1 MPQDNERLLGEK
13 PIFRLLMKMAVPTM
27 LSMFIQS
34 MYNIVDSIFVTRL
47 GQQAFN
53 AVTLVYPL
61 QNLVLAVAVGLGV
74 GLNSCISRSL
84 GAGRR
89 DEADSYAAH
98 GFMLSFI
105 HCALFLVLG
114 LFGTKPFLKL
124 FTDDPA
130 VLEYGV
136 SYGKIVLCLAC
147 FSLVHIAVEKLF
159 QATGNTMFPMLM
171 QALGAIVNIIFD
183 PLLIYGVGVFP
194 EMGVTGAAVATVL
207 GQACACIVSLVW
219 FFAKGNGLKV
229 RFRGFRFRK
238 KEVGRIYAVGVPS
251 ALMMAMPSALVGILN
266 TILGRVSELSVNFF
280 GIYDKLQTLIY
291 VPASGLVQ
299 GMRPIVGYNHGANLY
314 GRMDKCVRLSLLV
327 VGGFILAGT
336 LLFELF
342 PRPILALFG
351 ADNEMMEIGIPGL
364 RILASGFLVSTFGV
378 ILPGAFEALGMGVRS
393 LAITLVRQLI
403 LIPPLALALLP
414 AMGLAGVW
422 LAFPVSECAAAALAL
437 ALYAQFKKRRGA
449 AQPSISANA
458 S

>member
-266 TILGRVSELSVNFF
+266 TVLGRVSELSVNFF
-280 GIYDKLQTLIY
+280 GIYYKLQTLIY

-299 GMRPIVGYNHGANLY
+299 GMRPIVGYNHGAKLY

-342 PRPILALFG
+342 PRPILARCG

-403 LIPPLALALLP
+403 LIPPLAIALLP

>member
-266 TILGRVSELSVNFF
+266 TVLGRVSELSVNFF
-280 GIYDKLQTLIY
+280 GIYYKLQTLIY

-299 GMRPIVGYNHGANLY
+299 GMRPIVGYNHGAKLY

-336 LLFELF
+336 LLFELS

-364 RILASGFLVSTFGV
+364 RILAAGFLVSTFGV

-403 LIPPLALALLP
+403 LIPPLAIALLP

-449 AQPSISANA
+449 A
-458 S
+458 

>member
-266 TILGRVSELSVNFF
+266 TVLGRVSVLSVKFF
-280 GIYDKLQTLIY
+280 GIYY
-291 VPASGLVQ
+291 
-299 GMRPIVGYNHGANLY
+299 
-314 GRMDKCVRLSLLV
+314 
-327 VGGFILAGT
+327 
-336 LLFELF
+336 
-342 PRPILALFG
+342 
-351 ADNEMMEIGIPGL
+351 
-364 RILASGFLVSTFGV
+364 
-378 ILPGAFEALGMGVRS
+378 
-393 LAITLVRQLI
+393 
-403 LIPPLALALLP
+403 
-414 AMGLAGVW
+414 
-422 LAFPVSECAAAALAL
+422 
-437 ALYAQFKKRRGA
+437 
-449 AQPSISANA
+449 
-458 S
+458 